1 MKWEEENVTSLKIS
15 VQLVII
21 VMGWAVQGLL
31 KNVPLAPSQMKH
43 SKLPA
48 VAHVVLGT
56 SVQRDPSMNVHACRG
71 DIPLMEK
78 YAYPVKVESTL

>member
-1 MKWEEENVTSLKIS
+1 MKWEEENVISLKIS
-15 VQLVII
+15 VQWVII

-48 VAHVVLGT
+48 VAHVVAHEPHALSPCLSAPPPILSLPRACTKTT
-56 SVQRDPSMNVHACRG
+56 SGICA
-71 DIPLMEK
+71 
-78 YAYPVKVESTL
+78 A